1 MPWYKSGTVACTL
14 NSTTVTG
21 TGTAFAANAR
31 VGDAFLG
38 PDGRWYEVAN
48 IASDTV
54 LSILPAY
61 LGATV
66 SAGTYAL
73 APMQGYVKDSA
84 DALRALVNQY
94 GAKLAAL
101 GTTGNYD
108 ILPVNKGG
116 TGGTDQA
123 SARSGL
129 GLGSVA
135 IESVVPVIKGGT
147 GGTDQASARAGL
159 GLGSVATESTVP
171 VDKGGTGGTTQAAAR
186 TGLGLGAAAVAPIVG
201 AVYQSGGV
209 PTGAIVET
217 GTNAAGTYTKYADGT
232 LICRSSPGAID
243 QNVANTAYATIFG
256 LPAVFVGAY
265 TVVANVSAINVNNVF
280 SGCCRTVQTTATTYQ
295 IIQAWS
301 VVQTYTYTI
310 IAIGRWF

>member
-31 VGDAFLG
+31 VGDAYLG

-66 SAGTYAL
+66 AAGIYAL
-73 APMQGYVKDSA
+73 APMQGYTKESA
-84 DALRALVNQY
+84 DTLRALVNQY
-94 GAKLAAL
+94 GAQLAAL

-123 SARSGL
+123 G
-129 GLGSVA
+129 
-135 IESVVPVIKGGT
+135 
-147 GGTDQASARAGL
+147 
-159 GLGSVATESTVP
+159 
-171 VDKGGTGGTTQAAAR
+171 AR
-186 TGLGLGAAAVAPIVG
+186 TGLGLGAVSTENIVPVVKGGTGGNSQATARTGLGLGSSATATLVSSLTDSTPGRVLVAGYAGVG
-201 AVYQSGGV
+201 SFD
-209 PTGAIVET
+209 
-217 GTNAAGTYTKYADGT
+217 NAAFSGLNQTPSSYRVGGTFAGQFVNPQFGTMSGSLRVDAGPDSQSAVQTFVNWGNGQLFTRAQTGGTWGVWRMVYDTSNTTRAADGT
-232 LICRSSPGAID
+232 LKAI
-243 QNVANTAYATIFG
+243 
-256 LPAVFVGAY
+256 
-265 TVVANVSAINVNNVF
+265 
-280 SGCCRTVQTTATTYQ
+280 
-295 IIQAWS
+295 
-301 VVQTYTYTI
+301 
-310 IAIGRWF
+310 